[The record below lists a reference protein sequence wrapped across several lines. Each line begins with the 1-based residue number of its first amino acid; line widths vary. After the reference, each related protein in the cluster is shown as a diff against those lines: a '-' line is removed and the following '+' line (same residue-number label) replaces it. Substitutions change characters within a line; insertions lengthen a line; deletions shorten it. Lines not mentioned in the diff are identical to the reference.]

1 VVSALAIRLYR
12 LVLLAYPSQFRRG
25 FGVEMVRLLIDRR
38 RHEARSEWRILL
50 EETVDA
56 AHAAPR
62 MRWESPMN
70 RIVILAVVG
79 TAAIAAI
86 LVAQLALI
94 PVAVLGLAAWFAWGR
109 PLQPIAR
116 ASASRRWLTWLIAG
130 GVAIAIA
137 IAIPAIDGGEL
148 SELWWTVMM
157 LTLLGGIGMAIT
169 GALLAVSDRAQRLAS
184 PHNS

>member
-1 VVSALAIRLYR
+1 VSAIAIRLHR
-12 LVLLAYPSQFRRG
+12 LLLLAYPAQFRRD
-25 FGVEMVRLLIDRR
+25 FGAEMVRLLIDRR
-38 RHEARSEWRILL
+38 RHEARPQWRILL
-50 EETVDA
+50 RETVDA

-79 TAAIAAI
+79 TVAIAAI

-94 PVAVLGLAAWFAWGR
+94 PLAVLGLAAWFAWGR
-109 PLQPIAR
+109 PLQPIAP
-116 ASASRRWLTWLIAG
+116 AADSRRWVTWLIAG

-137 IAIPAIDGGEL
+137 ITIPAIDGGEL
-148 SELWWTVMM
+148 NALWWTVMM
-157 LTLLGGIGMAIT
+157 LTLLAGIGMAIT
-169 GALLAVSDRAQRLAS
+169 GALLAASDRAHRLAS

>member
-1 VVSALAIRLYR
+1 
-12 LVLLAYPSQFRRG
+12 
-25 FGVEMVRLLIDRR
+25 MVRLLIDRR

-56 AHAAPR
+56 ARAAPR
-62 MRWESPMN
+62 MRWESPVN

-86 LVAQLALI
+86 LVAHLALI
-94 PVAVLGLAAWFAWGR
+94 PLAVLGLAAWFAW
-109 PLQPIAR
+109 
-116 ASASRRWLTWLIAG
+116 LIAG
-130 GVAIAIA
+130 GAAIAMA

-157 LTLLGGIGMAIT
+157 LTLLSGIGLAIT
-169 GALLAVSDRAQRLAS
+169 GALLAVSGRAERLSS
-184 PHNS
+184 PHSS

>member
-1 VVSALAIRLYR
+1 VVSAIAVRLYR
-12 LVLLAYPSQFRRG
+12 LVLLAYPAQFRRG
-25 FGVEMVRLLIDRR
+25 FGAEMVRLLIDRR
-38 RHEARSEWRILL
+38 RHEAYSEWRILL
-50 EETVDA
+50 DETVDA

-79 TAAIAAI
+79 TVAVAAI

-94 PVAVLGLAAWFAWGR
+94 PLAVLGLAAWFAWGR
-109 PLQPIAR
+109 PLQPIAP
-116 ASASRRWLTWLIAG
+116 AVASRRWVTWLTTG
-130 GVAIAIA
+130 GMAFAVA

-148 SELWWTVMM
+148 NALWWTVMM

-169 GALLAVSDRAQRLAS
+169 GALLAVNGRAHRLAS

>member
-1 VVSALAIRLYR
+1 MS
-12 LVLLAYPSQFRRG
+12 
-25 FGVEMVRLLIDRR
+25 
-38 RHEARSEWRILL
+38 
-50 EETVDA
+50 
-56 AHAAPR
+56 
-62 MRWESPMN
+62 

-79 TAAIAAI
+79 TAAITAI

-94 PVAVLGLAAWFAWGR
+94 PIAVLGLAAWFAWGR
-109 PLQPIAR
+109 PLRPIAP

-130 GVAIAIA
+130 GAAIAIA

>member
-1 VVSALAIRLYR
+1 VVSAIAVRLYR
-12 LVLLAYPSQFRRG
+12 LMLFAYPSQFRRG
-25 FGVEMVRLLIDRR
+25 FGAEMVGLLIDRR

-50 EETVDA
+50 DETVDA

-70 RIVILAVVG
+70 RIVILAAVG
-79 TAAIAAI
+79 TVAIAAI

-94 PVAVLGLAAWFAWGR
+94 PLAVLGLAAWYAWGR
-109 PLQPIAR
+109 PLQPIAP
-116 ASASRRWLTWLIAG
+116 AAASRRWVTWLIAG
-130 GVAIAIA
+130 GVAVAVA
-137 IAIPAIDGGEL
+137 VAIPAIDGGEL
-148 SELWWTVMM
+148 NALWWTVMM

-169 GALLAVSDRAQRLAS
+169 GALLAVNGRAHRLAS

>member
-1 VVSALAIRLYR
+1 MSAIAIRLYG

-25 FGVEMVRLLIDRR
+25 FGAEMVQLLIDRR
-38 RHEARSEWRILL
+38 RHEVRSEWRILL
-50 EETVDA
+50 DETVDA
-56 AHAAPR
+56 AYAAPR

-70 RIVILAVVG
+70 RIVILAVAG

-94 PVAVLGLAAWFAWGR
+94 PLAVLGLAAWFAWGR
-109 PLQPIAR
+109 PLQPIAP
-116 ASASRRWLTWLIAG
+116 ASASRRWVTWLIAG

-148 SELWWTVMM
+148 NALWWTVMM
-157 LTLLGGIGMAIT
+157 LTLVGGIGMATT
-169 GALLAVSDRAQRLAS
+169 GALLAASGRAHRLAS

>member
-1 VVSALAIRLYR
+1 MSALAIRLYR
-12 LVLLAYPSQFRRG
+12 LVLLVYPSQFRRG
-25 FGVEMVRLLIDRR
+25 FGAEMVRLLIDRR

-79 TAAIAAI
+79 TVAIAAI

-94 PVAVLGLAAWFAWGR
+94 PLAALGLAAWFAWGR
-109 PLQPIAR
+109 PLQPIAP
-116 ASASRRWLTWLIAG
+116 AAASRRWLTWLIAG
-130 GVAIAIA
+130 GAAIA

-148 SELWWTVMM
+148 SELWWIVML

-169 GALLAVSDRAQRLAS
+169 GALLAASGRAQRLAS

>member
-1 VVSALAIRLYR
+1 MVSPLAIRLYR
-12 LVLLAYPSQFRRG
+12 VVLLAYPSRFRRG
-25 FGVEMVRLLIDRR
+25 FGAEMVRLLIDRR

-56 AHAAPR
+56 ARAAPR
-62 MRWESPMN
+62 MRWESPVN

-86 LVAQLALI
+86 LVAHLALI
-94 PVAVLGLAAWFAWGR
+94 LLAVLGLAAWFAW
-109 PLQPIAR
+109 
-116 ASASRRWLTWLIAG
+116 LIAG
-130 GVAIAIA
+130 GAAIAIA

-169 GALLAVSDRAQRLAS
+169 GALLAVSGRAERLAS
-184 PHNS
+184 PHSS

>member
-1 VVSALAIRLYR
+1 VVSAVAIRVYR
-12 LVLLAYPSQFRRG
+12 LVLFAYPAEFRRG
-25 FGVEMVRLLIDRR
+25 SGAEMVRLLIDRR
-38 RHEARSEWRILL
+38 RHEACSEWRILL
-50 EETVDA
+50 DETVDA

-70 RIVILAVVG
+70 RIVILAVFG

-94 PVAVLGLAAWFAWGR
+94 PLAVLGLAAWFAWGR
-109 PLQPIAR
+109 PLQPIAP
-116 ASASRRWLTWLIAG
+116 AAASRRWVTWLITG

-148 SELWWTVMM
+148 NAFWWTVMM
-157 LTLLGGIGMAIT
+157 LTLLGGIGTALT
-169 GALLAVSDRAQRLAS
+169 GALLAVSDRAHRLAS